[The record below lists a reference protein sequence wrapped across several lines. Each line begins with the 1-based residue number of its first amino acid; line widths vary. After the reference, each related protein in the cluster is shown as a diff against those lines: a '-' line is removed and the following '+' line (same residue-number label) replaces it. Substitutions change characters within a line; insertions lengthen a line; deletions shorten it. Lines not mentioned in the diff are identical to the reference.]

1 MRCIGWDSLV
11 ASRSARSGCSSSILA
26 AHHIRLRQH
35 FSSYLQVTSSSR
47 PIDHRLRVA
56 AGSGRPTAA
65 IMPTHLPP
73 HITNRVKLLLD
84 YSHPA
89 AHIARELSLSKR
101 TVERLRLSFELFNQP
116 YPPVLKRLG
125 RPPALNAEQ
134 EKALLE
140 FMAARPEAGLG
151 ECVGLLEGMGVKACG
166 STVWRYLERAGW
178 GRKPAGKRKSQ
189 GIGRGEFV
197 EEGRRV
203 LVQPPLRVVQAGVDE
218 RTAETDAA
226 EDVVPEAEDD
236 TLDDAADPPTTRP
249 LLDPS
254 LQPSVDQSPPPP
266 YLHTSPP
273 PPPPLTPLEQ
283 TLANT
288 WHALCQTS
296 SPHTARGS
304 PLWLEIASYLPQLVG
319 LPPKSPLP
327 AVPSVPY
334 DLPDHLVVP
343 AEVKAGNGRGKG
355 AGRGVWV
362 RERKVGNEADEE
374 RRRVARERLA
384 KGLRLT

>member
-1 MRCIGWDSLV
+1 
-11 ASRSARSGCSSSILA
+11 
-26 AHHIRLRQH
+26 
-35 FSSYLQVTSSSR
+35 
-47 PIDHRLRVA
+47 
-56 AGSGRPTAA
+56 
-65 IMPTHLPP
+65 MPTHLPP

-125 RPPALNAEQ
+125 RPPALNSEQ
-134 EKALLE
+134 EKVLLE

-189 GIGRGEFV
+189 GVGRGEFV

-203 LVQPPLRVVQAGVDE
+203 LVQPPLRVVQAGEDE
-218 RTAETDAA
+218 GIDVAEDGSAQDEGDAA
-226 EDVVPEAEDD
+226 GTEA
-236 TLDDAADPPTTRP
+236 TLSTVAP

-254 LQPSVDQSPPPP
+254 LQESVDQSPPPP
-266 YLHTSPP
+266 YLRTSPP
-273 PPPPLTPLEQ
+273 PPPSLTPLEQ
-283 TLANT
+283 TLART

-296 SPHTARGS
+296 SPHAARGS
-304 PLWLEIASYLPQLVG
+304 PLWLEIASQLPQLVG
-319 LPPKSPLP
+319 LPPKSSLP
-327 AVPSVPY
+327 AVAPVQY

-343 AEVKAGNGRGKG
+343 SDGKEGNGRGKG

-362 RERKVGNEADEE
+362 RERKQGDEADED

>member
-1 MRCIGWDSLV
+1 
-11 ASRSARSGCSSSILA
+11 
-26 AHHIRLRQH
+26 
-35 FSSYLQVTSSSR
+35 
-47 PIDHRLRVA
+47 
-56 AGSGRPTAA
+56 
-65 IMPTHLPP
+65 MPTHLPP

-134 EKALLE
+134 EKALLD

-189 GIGRGEFV
+189 GVGRGEFV

-203 LVQPPLRVVQAGVDE
+203 LVQPLPRVVQAGSDE
-218 RTAETDAA
+218 GATEVAVAEN
-226 EDVVPEAEDD
+226 EAQQDEEDD
-236 TLDDAADPPTTRP
+236 PETPVTLPTTTP

-254 LQPSVDQSPPPP
+254 LQASVDDSPPPP

-273 PPPPLTPLEQ
+273 PPPSLTPLEQ

-288 WHALCQTS
+288 WHALCQTA

-304 PLWLEIASYLPQLVG
+304 PLWLEIASHLPQLVG
-319 LPPKSPLP
+319 LPPKSALP
-327 AVPSVPY
+327 AVAPVQY

-343 AEVKAGNGRGKG
+343 ADEKEGNGRGKG
-355 AGRGVWV
+355 AGRGVSV
-362 RERKVGNEADEE
+362 RERKQGDEADEE

>member
-1 MRCIGWDSLV
+1 
-11 ASRSARSGCSSSILA
+11 
-26 AHHIRLRQH
+26 
-35 FSSYLQVTSSSR
+35 
-47 PIDHRLRVA
+47 
-56 AGSGRPTAA
+56 
-65 IMPTHLPP
+65 MPTHLPP

-125 RPPALNAEQ
+125 RPPALNSEQ
-134 EKALLE
+134 ERVLLE

-189 GIGRGEFV
+189 GVGRGEFV

-203 LVQPPLRVVQAGVDE
+203 LVQPPLRIVQAGEDE
-218 RTAETDAA
+218 GTGEADVA
-226 EDVVPEAEDD
+226 EDVVTHDEEEAIE
-236 TLDDAADPPTTRP
+236 TAAAIPATVA

-254 LQPSVDQSPPPP
+254 LQTSVDQSPPPP

-296 SPHTARGS
+296 SPHTVRGS
-304 PLWLEIASYLPQLVG
+304 PLWLEIASHLPQLVG
-319 LPPKSPLP
+319 LPSKS
-327 AVPSVPY
+327 SVPVVAPVQY
-334 DLPDHLVVP
+334 DLPHHLVVP
-343 AEVKAGNGRGKG
+343 AEVKEGTGRGKG

-362 RERKVGNEADEE
+362 RERKQGDEADEE